1 MGLLSGITS
10 CFKQEATDAK
20 AAVDQL
26 EQRLDVDLGRKER
39 ELAAS
44 PSERL
49 DMLQDEID
57 QSSGLDAVREKI
69 ERSAAHADASAELKD
84 AIEVHP
90 SQVDP
95 SQVEASEKD
104 GDPR

>member
-69 ERSAAHADASAELKD
+69 ERSARRCQRRAQGRHRGAPQ
-84 AIEVHP
+84 P
-90 SQVDP
+90 SR
-95 SQVEASEKD
+95 SQP
-104 GDPR
+104 GRGQ

>member
-1 MGLLSGITS
+1 MEPEIAPTRS
-10 CFKQEATDAK
+10 CPK

-69 ERSAAHADASAELKD
+69 ERSAAQRTPMPA
-84 AIEVHP
+84 P
-90 SQVDP
+90 SSRTP
-95 SQVEASEKD
+95 SRCTPAK
-104 GDPR
+104 